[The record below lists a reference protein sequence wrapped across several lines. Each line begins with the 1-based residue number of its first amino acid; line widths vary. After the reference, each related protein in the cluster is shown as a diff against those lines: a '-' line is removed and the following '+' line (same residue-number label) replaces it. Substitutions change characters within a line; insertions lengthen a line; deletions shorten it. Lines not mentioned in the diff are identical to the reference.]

1 MEMILQIKSV
11 SLVAKW
17 GIFACNVLPRRGQ
30 QAMPIQANTNPPK
43 TPCPRCQKGNH
54 LAKDHRSKFH
64 KDGTKLTAQPLH
76 PQVQGSNF
84 FPVSGQRA
92 AGAALAPEN
101 NRGNHVESLY
111 SLCSISELLRT
122 TPGSAGLDLSSAT
135 AIILSLEYRLL
146 GFQQEWLAPCLRV
159 NLSSAFLTS
168 VAIAK
173 VVS

>member
-1 MEMILQIKSV
+1 M
-11 SLVAKW
+11 AKW

-101 NRGNHVESLY
+101 NRGNHVESRY

-135 AIILSLEYRLL
+135 AIILSLEYR
-146 GFQQEWLAPCLRV
+146 
-159 NLSSAFLTS
+159 
-168 VAIAK
+168 
-173 VVS
+173 